1 MKSVRLLPLMLLT
14 AVIFVTACSAV
25 EPTSSVASTP
35 TDGARELS
43 RQGDHVGA
51 SRIYIELAVP
61 AKGAQRER
69 YLIFAANELF
79 LANDIAGAE
88 RILSQVGDNPA
99 DSNLSIW
106 AQVTAELRLAEGNP
120 AAALTALNRVTST
133 TSAESAKRIL
143 LMRAD
148 AFFKLQKPE
157 SAVRT
162 LLQREAILTTNAERE
177 ANHRLIW
184 TGMQATGAN
193 IPPNVMS
200 RTGDPILIGWLQL
213 GHISYINRSSVV
225 SMQEALADW
234 ELANPDHPASGVLLA
249 EVRQGLELLSNYPG
263 KIAVLLPLSGKQQAF
278 GEAIR
283 DGFLAAH
290 FSVGDAPARPD
301 ARFYDTGNNG
311 VSAAY
316 QQAILGG
323 AEFVIGP
330 LLKSEVGSLA
340 AVQSAIPILALN
352 FGPDDMA
359 YPARFYQFALAPED
373 EARAVASRAADEQQ
387 LNAVALVPESAWGD
401 RVLAAF
407 RAELEE
413 RGGNLLAARKYA
425 ADTTDFADVI
435 RDVLLL
441 DESYDRRRRLASN
454 IGKELEFEPRRRQDV
469 DLVFMA
475 ANSATAKLLRP
486 QLRFHYAGDIPTYAT
501 SAAYAPGS
509 TDNEDINGIV
519 FPDIPWLL
527 QPTQPV
533 SEDQQVLQEYWGR
546 SATQLSRF
554 YAMGYDAFH
563 LSAQLNSSEQAQRV
577 IMPGMTGEVWLDTD
591 GRLHRR
597 LAWAKM
603 ESGKPRT
610 LVEEPRDVTEDS
622 DIIVPPAAEEPGEA
636 EGAASAAGP

>member
-1 MKSVRLLPLMLLT
+1 
-14 AVIFVTACSAV
+14 
-25 EPTSSVASTP
+25 
-35 TDGARELS
+35 
-43 RQGDHVGA
+43 
-51 SRIYIELAVP
+51 
-61 AKGAQRER
+61 
-69 YLIFAANELF
+69 LF
-79 LANDIAGAE
+79 LANDIEGAE
-88 RILSQVGDNPA
+88 RILSQVGDNP
-99 DSNLSIW
+99 DQSNLSIW

-120 AAALTALNRVTST
+120 SAALEVLNRVTST

-143 LMRAD
+143 VMRAD

-177 ANHRLIW
+177 ASHRLIW
-184 TGMQATGAN
+184 TGMQATGAQ
-193 IPPNVMS
+193 IPASVMS

-213 GHISYINRSSVV
+213 GHISYANRSSVV
-225 SMQEALADW
+225 SMLEAIDAW

-249 EVRQGLELLSNYPG
+249 DVRQSLELLSNYPG
-263 KIAVLLPLSGKQQAF
+263 RIAVLLPLSGKQQAF

-290 FSVGDAPARPD
+290 FSVGDAATRPD
-301 ARFYDTGNNG
+301 ARFYDTATNG
-311 VSAAY
+311 ISAAY

-352 FGPDDMA
+352 FGPEDMT

-373 EARAVASRAADEQQ
+373 EARAVANRAADGQ
-387 LNAVALVPESAWGD
+387 LFNAVALVPESAWGD
-401 RVLAAF
+401 RVLGAF
-407 RAELEE
+407 QEELEL
-413 RGGNLLAARKYA
+413 RGGTLLAARTYA

-441 DESYDRRRRLASN
+441 DESYDRRRRIASN

-486 QLRFHYAGDIPTYAT
+486 QLRFHYAGDIPTFAT
-501 SAAYAPGS
+501 SAVYTPGS
-509 TDNEDINGIV
+509 AANEDINGIV

-527 QPTQPV
+527 QPSQPV
-533 SEDQQVLQEYWGR
+533 AADKLVLQDYWGR
-546 SATQLSRF
+546 SATQLGRF
-554 YAMGYDAFH
+554 YALGYDAFH
-563 LSAQLNSSEQAQRV
+563 LTAQLNSSEQVQRV

-597 LAWAKM
+597 LAWAKI
-603 ESGKPRT
+603 ESGNPRT

-622 DIIVPPAAEEPGEA
+622 DIIVPPPAGDEGE
-636 EGAASAAGP
+636 AASAAPAAGP